1 MALTTELRAKHK
13 DLWEAVV
20 THPFVLEMGDGT
32 LPEKTFRDYFVQ
44 DYAIVADIVSI
55 LSMGIAKAP
64 DFDAASRFNR
74 FITSILNPEN
84 DIFVDAFKELKVTPE
99 EMAHKT
105 PTTQAF
111 GDFMVRVGLEGRF
124 EDIATVLY
132 VTEGAY
138 LDWATRLI
146 KAGKRPANPAYQ
158 AWIDIHGPPV
168 LGDIVAFLGQHVDR
182 NTPPE
187 RRQRTEELFLTAL
200 RYEYRF
206 FEAAYRGERWPD
218 EQTASRNPRGAR

>member
-1 MALTTELRAKHK
+1 MALTAELREKHR
-13 DLWEAVV
+13 DLWEGVV
-20 THPFVLEMGDGT
+20 THPFVLEMGEGT
-32 LPEKTFRDYFVQ
+32 LPRKMFRDYFVQ
-44 DYAIVADIVSI
+44 DYAVVGDIVSI

-74 FITSILNPEN
+74 FITSILDPEN
-84 DIFVDAFKELKVTPE
+84 DIFVNAFKEMKVTPE
-99 EMAHKT
+99 EMARKT

-146 KAGKRPANPAYQ
+146 KAGKRPRNAAYQ
-158 AWIDIHGPPV
+158 AWIDIHGPAM

-182 NTPPE
+182 NTPAK
-187 RRQRTEELFLTAL
+187 RRQRVEKLFLTSL
-200 RYEYRF
+200 RYEYGF
-206 FEAAYRGERWPD
+206 FEAAYRGEQWPD
-218 EQTASRNPRGAR
+218 EQTTRRSLGGMR